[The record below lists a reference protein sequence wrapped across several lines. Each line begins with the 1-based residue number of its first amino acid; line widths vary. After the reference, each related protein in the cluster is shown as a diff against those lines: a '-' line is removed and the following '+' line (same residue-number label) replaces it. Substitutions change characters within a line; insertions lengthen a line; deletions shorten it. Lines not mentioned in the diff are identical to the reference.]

1 METTLIIDDAILTR
15 LQEEAARHGQTPS
28 ELVEAALRAMLP
40 KRKVRHQ
47 EVPPL
52 PSYHGGEFLVDVAN
66 RDALYEAMENE

>member
-1 METTLIIDDAILTR
+1 METTLVIDDAIMSR
-15 LQEEAARHGQTPS
+15 LQEEAARQGRTPS

-40 KRKVRHQ
+40 KRKFRQQ